1 MKTEEEIKDFIK
13 TLETLIPKL
22 EERQLQYGLE
32 GNQFAWETLKD
43 KIKERKV
50 ELNAAYWFLSE
61 SLVKCIEHEFIATIR
76 LCNICGKSKSEFIA
90 EKVKTQQDELKKW
103 KELR

>member
-1 MKTEEEIKDFIK
+1 MKTEQEVKDFIER
-13 TLETLIPKL
+13 LETLIPKL

-50 ELNAAYWFLSE
+50 ELNTAYWFLSA
-61 SLVKCIEHEFIATIR
+61 SSVKCIKHEFIATTR
-76 LCNICGKSKSEFIA
+76 LCTICGKSKSEFIT
-90 EKVKTQQDELKKW
+90 EKVKAQQDELKKW

>member
-1 MKTEEEIKDFIK
+1 MKTEEEVKDFIE

-32 GNQFAWETLKD
+32 GNQYGWKTLKE

-61 SLVKCIEHEFIATIR
+61 SPIKCIKHKFINTTN
-76 LCNICGKSKSEFIA
+76 LCTICGKSKSEFIA
-90 EKVKTQQDELKKW
+90 EKVKAQQDELKKW
-103 KELR
+103 KEVR